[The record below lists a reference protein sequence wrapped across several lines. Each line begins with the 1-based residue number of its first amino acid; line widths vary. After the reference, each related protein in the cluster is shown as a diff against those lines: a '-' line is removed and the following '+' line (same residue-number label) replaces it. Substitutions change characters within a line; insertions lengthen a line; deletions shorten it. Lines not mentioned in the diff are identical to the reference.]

1 MSFFYTHFH
10 TWPLRNYFIIT
21 FFPIHLELKQQI
33 HSYITRA
40 VKKFL
45 SRRLMMN
52 SRRLSNSHQRNK
64 FLRAKA
70 ARDILKYRVIEMA
83 FPGVFKRHF
92 PPRTPCC
99 FVRIHTRLGTMPSKC
114 IPRYRTVYTFH
125 RSKLW
130 ICIQCHSKVGNGILF
145 DGGDESNLLRMAN

>member
-1 MSFFYTHFH
+1 MSFCYNHFQ

-45 SRRLMMN
+45 SRRLIMN
-52 SRRLSNSHQRNK
+52 SRRLWNSHQRNK
-64 FLRAKA
+64 FVRAKA
-70 ARDILKYRVIEMA
+70 ARDTLTYRVTEIA

-92 PPRTPCC
+92 PPQTPCC
-99 FVRIHTRLGTMPSKC
+99 FVRIHTGLGTMPSGGNVSGVL
-114 IPRYRTVYTFH
+114 RHRTVYMFH

-130 ICIQCHSKVGNGILF
+130 MCIQWHSAFKSGKRYFIWWW
-145 DGGDESNLLRMAN
+145 RWK